1 MLPCVSINIE
11 IHLSRIFI
19 TGKVALNISLFS
31 FCQLQFISVILDG
44 KVKSRKPRIIRNGN
58 IQCNFV
64 ARLNFFLYSLNGD
77 RSRTAVISASCHSR
91 GERHCEHHHYGN
103 NHR

>member
-1 MLPCVSINIE
+1 MLPCVRLSKE
-11 IHLSRIFI
+11 IHFSRFFI
-19 TGKVALNISLFS
+19 ADKVAFKASVCDF
-31 FCQLQFISVILDG
+31 LQFEVSFIIVDEKVI
-44 KVKSRKPRIIRNGN
+44 RYKPRIIRNGN

-91 GERHCEHHHYGN
+91 GERHCEHHHYGK